1 MSFDRV
7 RQLLLGLF
15 VLAVVPSG
23 YLRAAELLPLRATYS
38 SIDGAFAPLWLA
50 QDKGLFTKYGLA
62 RGSQIHSLAHRNPGA
77 LLRQH

>member
-38 SIDGAFAPLWLA
+38 SIGGAFAPLWLA
-50 QDKGLFTKYGLA
+50 QA
-62 RGSQIHSLAHRNPGA
+62 RGFSRSTAWPVDLKYIL
-77 LLRQH
+77 